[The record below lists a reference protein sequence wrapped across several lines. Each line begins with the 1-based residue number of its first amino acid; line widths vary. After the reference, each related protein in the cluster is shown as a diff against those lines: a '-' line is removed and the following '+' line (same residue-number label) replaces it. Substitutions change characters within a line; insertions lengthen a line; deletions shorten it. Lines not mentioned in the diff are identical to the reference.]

1 MPYMKEQTPLPGIYD
16 PDFIAANQDTRA
28 DNTIKGT
35 RSEQVQQVRQ
45 QIRTFKE
52 EQKLDKVHTTLLHL
66 LIVRILALRIVC
78 ILSTLLC
85 LHSHALGIHCNH
97 GLSCIAACIE
107 LYMFGKP
114 SNAHMLIVWGALRYW

>member
-1 MPYMKEQTPLPGIYD
+1 MLDWELQRQLVPYMKEQTPLPGIYD

-35 RSEQVQQVRQ
+35 RAEQVQQVRQ

-78 ILSTLLC
+78 IL
-85 LHSHALGIHCNH
+85 
-97 GLSCIAACIE
+97 
-107 LYMFGKP
+107 
-114 SNAHMLIVWGALRYW
+114 ALR